1 MLWYATVL
9 FKNDNNENF
18 KLTFFNTAITEIN
31 SFKKETTKLTEK
43 DVTTNFLTLPSMIT
57 VTFNSKT
64 KIVTKKMQ
72 SNNYEDLEICL
83 LKLLAIETKKL
94 ICTNNNIFK
103 LRLAHGLQFII
114 TFFSCYN
121 LEIVITHLS
130 FNYSY

>member
-31 SFKKETTKLTEK
+31 SFKKETTKLTEE

-64 KIVTKKMQ
+64 KIVTK
-72 SNNYEDLEICL
+72 N
-83 LKLLAIETKKL
+83 AIK
-94 ICTNNNIFK
+94 
-103 LRLAHGLQFII
+103 
-114 TFFSCYN
+114 
-121 LEIVITHLS
+121 
-130 FNYSY
+130 